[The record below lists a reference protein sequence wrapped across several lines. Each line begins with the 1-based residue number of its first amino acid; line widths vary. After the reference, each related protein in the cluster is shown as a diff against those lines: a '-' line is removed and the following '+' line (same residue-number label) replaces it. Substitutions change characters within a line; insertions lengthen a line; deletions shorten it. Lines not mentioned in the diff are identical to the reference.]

1 MSYARFG
8 WDGSD
13 VYVFL
18 GSEKLECC
26 ACHIMPTVKFDPP
39 RENFF
44 GMKISEESQSFYAET
59 PADMIEHL
67 KEHIKSGDT
76 VPEETIEDIKRDFP
90 NLTKPIPKDFN
101 Y

>member
-8 WDGSD
+8 WEGSD

-26 ACHIMPTVKFDPP
+26 ACHITPPIKFDPP
-39 RENFF
+39 RKNFF
-44 GMKISEESQSFYAET
+44 GTTITEASQSFYAET
-59 PADMIEHL
+59 PAAMIEHL
-67 KEHIKSGDT
+67 EQHVKAGDT
-76 VPEETIEDIKRDFP
+76 VPEETIADIKRDFP
-90 NLTKPIPKDFN
+90 NLKNPIPKDFK